1 MAKLNLVV
9 VRMVETVD
17 RWIRPNDGGQ
27 WRCGGDGRGH
37 PPMPNAD
44 NPKAE
49 SFFLKNDKMITKVTK
64 AVALR
69 PAEVESCA
77 IVATM
82 VWKAL
87 FSRWAS

>member
-1 MAKLNLVV
+1 
-9 VRMVETVD
+9 
-17 RWIRPNDGGQ
+17 
-27 WRCGGDGRGH
+27 
-37 PPMPNAD
+37 MPNAD
-44 NPKAE
+44 NPDAE

-64 AVALR
+64 AVALG

-77 IVATM
+77 IVATK